1 MPVDNAEK
9 DTCVDKSIHE
19 AVVDVTESKQN

>member
-9 DTCVDKSIHE
+9 DTCVDKCIHK
-19 AVVDVTESKQN
+19 AVVDVTESKQK